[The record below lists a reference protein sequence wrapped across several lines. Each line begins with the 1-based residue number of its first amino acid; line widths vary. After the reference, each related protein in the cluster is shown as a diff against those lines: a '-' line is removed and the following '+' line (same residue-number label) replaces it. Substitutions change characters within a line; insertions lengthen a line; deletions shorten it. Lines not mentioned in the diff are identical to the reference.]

1 MKAITVI
8 LVLAMAGFAFGQSG
22 NIFDYNH
29 DAFQLTQKY
38 TQLDQAPD
46 DAAAV
51 GSTEKLSPG
60 KAMLLSAII
69 PGAGE
74 MYAGSYLKAVFFFGL
89 EIGAWTGVAIYQAE
103 GNDKEDQFI
112 EYADNHWSQGQ
123 YWGWLETLGSWTTPE
138 EEKQWNPDLGG
149 EYYTYDVYEQ
159 FENDNG
165 FTHNLPVTKS
175 QQYYEMIG
183 KYMTQFG
190 PGWNDANLD
199 LTTNDDNF
207 YYWDGD
213 YTNNSEYYMDL
224 RYKSNQ
230 ALDKAAYFFQ
240 AVMLNH
246 VISALDAGFTVQL
259 KNRKLETAMNIV
271 PQNYMGEPVAMG
283 MITVNW

>member
-22 NIFDYNH
+22 NIFDYNQ

-38 TQLDQAPD
+38 TQVNQAPD
-46 DAAAV
+46 DPAGV
-51 GSTEKLSPG
+51 SPVEKKSPG
-60 KAMLLSAII
+60 KALLLSAII

-74 MYAGSYLKAVFFFGL
+74 LYAESYLKAILFFGI

-103 GNDKEDQFI
+103 GNDKEDQFL
-112 EYADNHWSQGQ
+112 EYADYHWSQGQ
-123 YWGWLETLGSWTTPE
+123 YWGWLETLESWTTPGV
-138 EEKQWNPDLGG
+138 EKEWNPDLGG
-149 EYYTYDVYEQ
+149 EYYPYNIYNQ

-165 FTHNLPVTKS
+165 FTHNLPATQN

-190 PGWNDANLD
+190 PGWDDADLD
-199 LTTNDDNF
+199 LTINDDNF
-207 YYWDGD
+207 YFWDGD
-213 YTNNSEYYMDL
+213 YTLSSEYYMDL

-246 VISALDAGFTVQL
+246 VLSALDAGFTVRL

-271 PQNYMGEPVAMG
+271 PQNYQGGPVAMG
-283 MITVNW
+283 TITINW